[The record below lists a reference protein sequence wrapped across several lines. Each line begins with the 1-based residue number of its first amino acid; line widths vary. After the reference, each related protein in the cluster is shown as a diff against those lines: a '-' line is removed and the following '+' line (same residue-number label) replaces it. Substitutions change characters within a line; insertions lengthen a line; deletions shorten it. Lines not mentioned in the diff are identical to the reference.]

1 MIFQGLFLFE
11 RMTNYGD
18 LNHSTWQNIF
28 SKMRQLSQT
37 FQGNWQY
44 LLPMI
49 KYELSSK
56 NQNVGKYV
64 HHHELESFIF
74 QYFYD
79 EICGSINTYKFLYF
93 IMKYSN
99 IFRTYLTQRTII
111 FQITNAWFYQSMD
124 DEKSIQ
130 NVKML

>member
-1 MIFQGLFLFE
+1 
-11 RMTNYGD
+11 MTNYDD
-18 LNHSTWQNIF
+18 LNHSTSQNTF
-28 SKMRQLSQT
+28 SKMRQLSHT

-64 HHHELESFIF
+64 HHPELESFIF
-74 QYFYD
+74 QDFYD
-79 EICGSINTYKFLYF
+79 DICGSINTYKFLYF
-93 IMKYSN
+93 IMKYIN

-111 FQITNAWFYQSMD
+111 FQITNARFHQSMD
-124 DEKSIQ
+124 DESKMSRYF
-130 NVKML
+130 NVF